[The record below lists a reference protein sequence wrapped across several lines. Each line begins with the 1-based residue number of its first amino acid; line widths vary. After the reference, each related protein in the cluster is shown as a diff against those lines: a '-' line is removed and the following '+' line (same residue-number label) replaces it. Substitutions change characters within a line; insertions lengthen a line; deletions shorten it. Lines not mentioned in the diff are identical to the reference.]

1 MKTKAA
7 VLYGVGQPLAVE
19 DLELDDP
26 KEGEVL
32 VKVGSAG
39 ICRSDRHFMHGD
51 ATISLPVVL
60 GHEGAGTVEKVGPG
74 VTSVRPGQQVI
85 LSFVPACGR
94 CKSCLS
100 GNANVCDLHM
110 ATGPNMYDG
119 TCRLHKGDHSIHHF
133 GKVACFAEYTVVPET
148 GCVPTASPVPMD
160 IAAMIGCCV
169 PTGVGAA
176 LFSANVQPGST
187 VAVVGCGGV
196 GLNVIMGAALVN
208 ASKIIAVDIRESQLE
223 FAMKFGATH
232 SVNASDRD
240 PVAQVK
246 ELTGGLGADYTFEV
260 YGSADTIKAAYD
272 MCAKSGTVTVV
283 GIAPIGTDA
292 PINAVDIVRMEKT
305 VRGTYYG
312 SARPQVDMPT
322 MVDLYLSGKLNLDD
336 LVVRHYSLEQVN
348 EAYED
353 MDRGEV
359 GRGAI
364 MLG

>member
-1 MKTKAA
+1 MVKAA
-7 VLYGVGQPLAVE
+7 VLYETGQPLVIE
-19 DLELDDP
+19 DLELDEP

-32 VKVGSAG
+32 VKIGAAG

-51 ATISLPVVL
+51 APISLPVVL
-60 GHEGAGTVEKVGPG
+60 GHEGAGTVERVGPG
-74 VTSVRPGQQVI
+74 VSSVKPGQQVI

-94 CKSCLS
+94 CKSCLEGKS
-100 GNANVCDLHM
+100 NVCDNHM

-119 TCRLHKGDHSIHHF
+119 TCRLHKGDQYIHHM
-133 GKVACFAEYTVVPET
+133 GKVACFAEYAVVPET
-148 GCVPTASPVPMD
+148 GCVPTPSPVPMD
-160 IAAMIGCCV
+160 KAAMIGCCV

-196 GLNVIMGAALVN
+196 GLNVIMGAKLVN
-208 ASKIIAVDIRESQLE
+208 AAKIIAVDIRESQLE

-260 YGSADTIKAAYD
+260 FGSADTIKASYE
-272 MCAKSGTVTVV
+272 MCRKSGTVTVV
-283 GIAPIGTDA
+283 GIAPFGVEA
-292 PINAVDIVRMEKT
+292 PINAVDLVRNEKT
-305 VRGTYYG
+305 IRGTYYG
-312 SARPQVDMPT
+312 SVRSLVDMPKLAE
-322 MVDLYLSGKLNLDD
+322 MYLSGKLNLDD
-336 LVVRHYSLEQVN
+336 LVVRHYSLDQVN
-348 EAYED
+348 DAYAD
-353 MDRGEV
+353 LDRGEV

-364 MLG
+364 VF